1 MTQGRIAIRGIS
13 RAIMTGK
20 SMHIVVFA
28 NEKGG
33 TGKSTTAVHLA
44 VALAATGHRV
54 AAIDLDHRQRTLA
67 RYLENREG
75 TARRTGTH
83 LPQPAYTTLSLLT
96 EAGLDQEIARIGS
109 NADFIIIDTPGRD
122 DPLTRAAI
130 ARADTIVTPMNDSF
144 VDLDLIGQV
153 DADSFKVK
161 RPSFYAEL
169 IWDLRKERS
178 KRDGTTVDWV
188 VMRNRM
194 QHIEAK
200 NMVRVGKAID
210 ELAKRTGFRV
220 IPGLGERVIY
230 RELFPGGLTLLDR
243 DAIGGLGISHI
254 AARQELRE
262 LVAALGLPTRDAA
275 QPEFEFA
282 Q

>member
-1 MTQGRIAIRGIS
+1 MS
-13 RAIMTGK
+13 GK
-20 SMHIVVFA
+20 PVHIVVFA

-44 VALAATGHRV
+44 VALAQTHHAVGC
-54 AAIDLDHRQRTLA
+54 IDLDHRQRTMA

-75 TARRTGTH
+75 TARRENTH
-83 LPQPAYTTLSLLT
+83 LPTPAYTTLT
-96 EAGLDQEIARIGS
+96 HPAGAALEQEIARMAAIS
-109 NADFIIIDTPGRD
+109 DFVIIDTPGRD
-122 DPLTRAAI
+122 DPMTRAAI

-153 DADSFKVK
+153 DADTYKVK

-169 IWDLRKERS
+169 IWDLRKERG
-178 KRDGTTVDWV
+178 KRDGGTVDWV

-194 QHIEAK
+194 QHIEAN
-200 NMVRVGKAID
+200 NMRRVGKAMD
-210 ELAKRTGFRV
+210 ELSKRTGFRV
-220 IPGLGERVIY
+220 VPGLGERVIY
-230 RELFPGGLTLLDR
+230 RELFPKGLTLLDR

-262 LVAALGLPTRDAA
+262 LVAALGLPTKDAA
-275 QPEFEFA
+275 QAEFEFA

>member
-1 MTQGRIAIRGIS
+1 M
-13 RAIMTGK
+13 
-20 SMHIVVFA
+20 
-28 NEKGG
+28 
-33 TGKSTTAVHLA
+33 
-44 VALAATGHRV
+44 
-54 AAIDLDHRQRTLA
+54 
-67 RYLENREG
+67 
-75 TARRTGTH
+75 
-83 LPQPAYTTLSLLT
+83 SLLT

-220 IPGLGERVIY
+220 VPGLGERVIY

>member
-1 MTQGRIAIRGIS
+1 MS
-13 RAIMTGK
+13 GK
-20 SMHIVVFA
+20 PVHIVVFA

-44 VALAATGHRV
+44 VALAQTHHSVGC
-54 AAIDLDHRQRTLA
+54 IDLDHRQRTMS

-75 TARRTGTH
+75 TSRRENAA
-83 LPQPAYTTLSLLT
+83 LPTPAYSTLT
-96 EAGLDQEIARIGS
+96 HPAEAALEQEIARMAAI
-109 NADFIIIDTPGRD
+109 ADFIIIDTPGRD
-122 DPLTRAAI
+122 DPMTRAAI
-130 ARADTIVTPMNDSF
+130 SRADTIVTPMNDSF

-153 DADSFKVK
+153 DADTYKVK

-169 IWDLRKERS
+169 IWDLRKERG
-178 KRDGTTVDWV
+178 KRDGGTVDWV

-194 QHIEAK
+194 QHIEAN
-200 NMVRVGKAID
+200 NMRRVGKAMD
-210 ELAKRTGFRV
+210 ELSKRTGFRV
-220 IPGLGERVIY
+220 VPGLGERVIY
-230 RELFPGGLTLLDR
+230 RELFPKGLTLLDR

-262 LVAALGLPTRDAA
+262 LVAALGLPTKDAA
-275 QPEFEFA
+275 QAEFEFA